1 MHVLRSACF
10 EAHNPQQGTTAW
22 AAVDVTLTAGKPSL
36 LDSGFDRRQ
45 PQMLRHAVQ

>member
-10 EAHNPQQGTTAW
+10 EAHNPQQGTTVW

-36 LDSGFDRRQ
+36 LDSGFDRRRLG
-45 PQMLRHAVQ
+45 MLRLAAK